1 MTDDPDDKLHFYPW
15 SDLLNRPRRE
25 MLVAHL
31 DQSWCSYP
39 TPLPSPLSGGQVIKV
54 VNLVAGTELRRRTQR

>member
-15 SDLLNRPRRE
+15 PDLPIVRRE

-31 DQSWCSYP
+31 DQWWCSYP
-39 TPLPSPLSGGQVIKV
+39 TPLPAPLSDGEVINV
-54 VNLVAGTELRRRTQR
+54 LNSVAGKELGRRTQR